1 MSAPPS
7 LEPPAAAVRPL
18 RRAPAPPDESFDTY
32 VAEHQAALVRFA
44 TLLAGSPSQ
53 AEDLVQEVLV
63 RLYPRWSRIASLR
76 DPHPYVRRCVTN
88 EFLSWKRRWSTRH
101 VHAVTD
107 LVLDQAAPSVPG
119 PETGGRD
126 PELWQHL
133 LDLPPQQRA
142 AVVLRY
148 WEGLRDEEIGEVL
161 SCKPG
166 TVRGHVS
173 RGLAALR
180 AALGETGVTR

>member
-1 MSAPPS
+1 MSTS
-7 LEPPAAAVRPL
+7 LSLDPPAAVVRS
-18 RRAPAPPDESFDTY
+18 RHRAPATDDGFDAY
-32 VAEHQAALVRFA
+32 VAEHQAALVRYA
-44 TLLAGSPSQ
+44 TLLSGSAAQ
-53 AEDLVQEVLV
+53 AEDLVQDVLV
-63 RLYPRWSRIASLR
+63 RLYPRWSRISALR

-101 VHAVTD
+101 VHAVSD
-107 LVLDQAAPSVPG
+107 AVLEHAAAPAPG
-119 PETGGRD
+119 PDTGGRD

-148 WEGLRDEEIGEVL
+148 WEGLRDDEIGEAL
-161 SCKPG
+161 ACKPA

-180 AALGETGVTR
+180 AALGESGVTR